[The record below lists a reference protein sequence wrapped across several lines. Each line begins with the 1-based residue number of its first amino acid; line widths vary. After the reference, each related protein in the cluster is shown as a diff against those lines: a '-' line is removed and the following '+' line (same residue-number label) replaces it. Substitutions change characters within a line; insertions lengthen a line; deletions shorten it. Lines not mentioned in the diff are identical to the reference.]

1 MKELKENINLIKEL
15 KGENKDLRLEVSTL
29 KEQLQK
35 LKK

>member
-15 KGENKDLRLEVSTL
+15 KGENKNLRLYVSTIQ
-29 KEQLQK
+29 EYLQK